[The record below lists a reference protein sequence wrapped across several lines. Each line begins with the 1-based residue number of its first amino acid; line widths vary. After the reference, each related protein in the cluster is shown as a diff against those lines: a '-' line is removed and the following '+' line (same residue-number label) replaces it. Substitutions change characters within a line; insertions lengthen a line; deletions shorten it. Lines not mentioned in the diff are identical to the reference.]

1 MDIEVIASTP
11 SQGVVFH
18 IDDSARWKRLLANV
32 HNFLKGA
39 EGALAIEVLANGD
52 AVSALTSTATLRRR
66 IGPLA
71 RRGVRFLACENSL
84 AAHGLSAEDL
94 LPEVGRVPAGVVHL
108 AERQWLGWAYIK
120 P

>member
-1 MDIEVIASTP
+1 MSSAP

-32 HNFLKGA
+32 HNFVSGTEDTVSL
-39 EGALAIEVLANGD
+39 EVLANGD
-52 AVSALTSTATLRRR
+52 AVSALTSTATLRSR

-71 RRGVRFLACENSL
+71 RRGVRFIACENSMVVL
-84 AAHGLSAEDL
+84 GLSTEEL
-94 LPEVGRVPAGVVHL
+94 IPEVDRVPAGVVHL
-108 AERQWLGWAYIK
+108 AQRQWQGWAYIK